1 VVYVTVAR
9 PNRTF
14 LQLLL
19 QRRRLLQTLFLY
31 GSMLT
36 SRAQPVPIDATEG
49 QSSLNS
55 ANSAPGG
62 ANPSSSKSTSS
73 AAANGGAG
81 TVTSTV
87 VPAPPPVARRPLSP
101 RRSAMFE
108 LAQLKVEAAAERSSG
123 HNLLPSTAAAARA
136 RSSTQAHEEA
146 MLSQRTGGGAN
157 GASSLGGHGLKLER
171 SRQGGTSV
179 DKDAPWL
186 TGAHVDQVALL
197 SPAEVRKKERARA
210 SLSWN
215 KTKSHKIQRSVTP
228 TRIYFDVAIDIF

>member
-1 VVYVTVAR
+1 MFFLYSKVVYVTVAR

-19 QRRRLLQTLFLY
+19 QRRRLLQTLFLN
-31 GSMLT
+31 GSMLA
-36 SRAQPVPIDATEG
+36 SRAQPVPVPATDTDG
-49 QSSLNS
+49 VSLNDAGS
-55 ANSAPGG
+55 AGG
-62 ANPSSSKSTSS
+62 AANTAGSKGTSAAVTSARTGISTST
-73 AAANGGAG
+73 AA
-81 TVTSTV
+81 V

-146 MLSQRTGGGAN
+146 MLSQKASGG
-157 GASSLGGHGLKLER
+157 LGGHGLKLER

-179 DKDAPWL
+179 DKDGPWL

-197 SPAEVRKKERARA
+197 SPAEVRMK
-210 SLSWN
+210 
-215 KTKSHKIQRSVTP
+215 KIQLLPSS
-228 TRIYFDVAIDIF
+228 DQME